1 MSRDLP
7 TNTANALASA
17 HVGEEIIF
25 AKLEFPDTTLY
36 VHTGLGTYTWGSQNW
51 LGVGDFGAVQGIEES
66 ERISPYSA
74 TLILSGLDSTVV
86 NEALSQDYFRRPIT
100 LYLGVANTNDV
111 LLDDPTQIWAGFMD
125 SMSLSVGSDG
135 GDSIQLTCES
145 ELSMFDRS
153 ANLRYTDQFQQDQ
166 HTGDVF
172 FEFLPAIAD
181 NPAIRW
187 RNPNSDNL
195 VGKNAK
201 DPLDIPDRDPNL
213 PFIG

>member
-1 MSRDLP
+1 MSTHP
-7 TNTANALASA
+7 
-17 HVGEEIIF
+17 
-25 AKLEFPDTTLY
+25 
-36 VHTGLGTYTWGSQNW
+36 LGTYTWGGQNW

-66 ERISPYSA
+66 EKISPYSA
-74 TLILSGLDSTVV
+74 TLILSGLDSTMV
-86 NEALSQDYFRRPIT
+86 NEALSEDYFRRPIT

-111 LLDDPTQIWAGFMD
+111 LLDDPTVIWSGFMD

-135 GDSIQLTCES
+135 GDAIQLTCES

-153 ANLRYTDQFQQDQ
+153 ANLRFTDQMQQNQ
-166 HTGDVF
+166 HSGDVF

-195 VGKNAK
+195 IGQNAQ
-201 DPLDIPDRDPNL
+201 DPLDIPVIPPGL
-213 PFIG
+213 PHIG

>member
-1 MSRDLP
+1 VRRLYLRSSSSP
-7 TNTANALASA
+7 TRRSTFTPVSELIPGA
-17 HVGEEIIF
+17 H
-25 AKLEFPDTTLY
+25 K
-36 VHTGLGTYTWGSQNW
+36 TGW
-51 LGVGDFGAVQGIEES
+51 GVGDFGAVQGIEES

-74 TLILSGLDSTVV
+74 TLILSGLDSTLV

-195 VGKNAK
+195 VGKNAT
-201 DPLDIPDRDPNL
+201 DPLDIPNFDPEVC
-213 PFIG
+213 PF